1 MGVIMDKTVHVNV
14 LLDLYDE
21 LLSDRQR
28 QVMDLYYKEDYSLNE
43 ISDLLSISKQAVSEH
58 IKRAEAALKNYEMAL
73 ELARKTKQWNEDGK
87 AITRS
92 LEELRQFSADARFQ
106 DIIDGIE
113 VRIDKEGYFDIWIPG
128 R

>member
-1 MGVIMDKTVHVNV
+1 MEKTVHVNV
-14 LLDLYDE
+14 LLDLYDQ

-73 ELARKTKQWNEDGK
+73 ELARKTKQWNEDSK
-87 AITRS
+87 AITQS

-113 VRIDKEGYFDIWIPG
+113 VRIDKEGYFDI
-128 R
+128 

>member
-43 ISDLLSISKQAVSEH
+43 ISDLLSISKQAISEH
-58 IKRAEAALKNYEMAL
+58 IKRAEGALKNYESTL
-73 ELARKTKQWNEDGK
+73 KLAEKTKRWKEDGE
-87 AITRS
+87 AIVAS
-92 LEELRQFSADARFQ
+92 LEELRLFSREARFHE
-106 DIIDGIE
+106 IIDSIE
-113 VRIDKEGYFDIWIPG
+113 TRIDKEGYYDI
-128 R
+128 

>member
-1 MGVIMDKTVHVNV
+1 MDKTVHVNV
-14 LLDLYDE
+14 LLDLYDQ

-73 ELARKTKQWNEDGK
+73 ELARKTKRWNEDGK
-87 AITRS
+87 AIAKS
-92 LEELRQFSADARFQ
+92 LEELRQFSSDARFQ

-113 VRIDKEGYFDIWIPG
+113 TRIDKEGYFDIRIPG

>member
-43 ISDLLSISKQAVSEH
+43 ISDLLSISKQAISEH
-58 IKRAEAALKNYEMAL
+58 IKRAEGALKNYESTL
-73 ELARKTKQWNEDGK
+73 KLAEKTKRWKEDGE
-87 AITRS
+87 AIVAS
-92 LEELRQFSADARFQ
+92 LEELRLFSGEARFHE
-106 DIIDGIE
+106 IIDSIE
-113 VRIDKEGYFDIWIPG
+113 TRIDKEGYYDIWIPG

>member
-1 MGVIMDKTVHVNV
+1 MDKTVHVNV
-14 LLDLYDE
+14 LLDLYDQ

-58 IKRAEAALKNYEMAL
+58 IKRAEAALKNYEVAL
-73 ELARKTKQWNEDGK
+73 ELARKTKRWNEDGK
-87 AITRS
+87 AIAKS

-113 VRIDKEGYFDIWIPG
+113 TRIDKEGYYDI
-128 R
+128 

>member
-14 LLDLYDE
+14 LLDLYDQ

-106 DIIDGIE
+106 NIIDGIE
-113 VRIDKEGYFDIWIPG
+113 VRIDKEGYFDI
-128 R
+128 

>member
-14 LLDLYDE
+14 LLDLYDQ

-73 ELARKTKQWNEDGK
+73 GLARKTKQWNEDGK

-106 DIIDGIE
+106 NIIDGIE

>member
-14 LLDLYDE
+14 LLDLYDQ
-21 LLSDRQR
+21 LLSGRQR

-113 VRIDKEGYFDIWIPG
+113 VRIDKEGYFDI
-128 R
+128 